1 MPEQV
6 RKTSYCIG
14 LLAHVDGGKTT
25 LSEAM
30 LYTAGALRR
39 VGRVDK
45 GSALLDFDDMERSR
59 GITIFAR
66 EAAFDWGDTHFTLLD
81 TPGHGDFGAEM
92 ERVIP
97 ALDCAL
103 LVISGTD
110 GPQAHT
116 RTVWELLKKQGVPVF
131 VFVTKMD
138 ISYENPQAH
147 LKLLEQ
153 NFGGGFFDFSQ
164 EELPLEELALLEEG
178 TLENYLSSGTL
189 TQKELQT
196 LIAHRHLFPVCFG
209 SGLKL
214 TGIERLLE
222 VLRLYIPAPT
232 YRPCR
237 SALVYKIDRDTQ
249 GRRQTHIKVFGGRF
263 APREAIRYHTR
274 SGEEKEEKIQEIRF
288 YTGPR
293 FAMGEEAL
301 AGDVCVLTGLTAT
314 YPGGYLG
321 EDVRGE
327 EPVLQPALSYR
338 LLLPKGV
345 DPVALMPKL
354 RELEEEEPALSL
366 SFSPK
371 LGEIRLRLMG
381 QVQIDVVKTLLQ
393 KRFHVE
399 AELDEGE
406 VLYKETIAGTTL
418 CAGHFEP
425 LRHYGEVHLLLE
437 PLPRGRGIVLDSRCP
452 EDMLT
457 RNWQN
462 LVLSQLAAKPSAGTL
477 TGSPLTDI
485 KITITG
491 GKTHVKHTEGGDMGE
506 AAGRALRQGLM
517 KAGCILLEPWYAFT
531 LEVPAPLVGRA
542 ITDIRRMGGSFA
554 PSGEG
559 GETMVLEG
567 RCPVATMRNYARE
580 VLSYTRGLGRF
591 SCRLEGYDLCHNPEE
606 VIERMGYNPERDV
619 EHPADSVF
627 CVHGVG
633 EIVSWKEADAYMHT
647 QSSVHF
653 RQGEDTVHRRV
664 VLEERELREI
674 LRREFGE
681 DRTEL
686 YRPASVQRQEIA
698 APVPIETPPEWLLV
712 DGYNLLYA
720 WEELKNLSK
729 GSLEAARTRL
739 MDHMSNYCGCTGNP
753 MILVFDGRSGENRKE
768 NRFEYHGVHV
778 VYTSTGVSADGYLQ
792 SLAEEVGPNHRVRL
806 VTGDGLIQL
815 TAVGAGV
822 LRTSAREF
830 EKECQQVFKRMAAL
844 LKEKQKPLVQGLDME
859 QKGEDGH
866 GA

>member
-1 MPEQV
+1 MEKRTV
-6 RKTSYCIG
+6 G

-30 LYTAGALRR
+30 LYRAGALRQ

-45 GSALLDFDDMERSR
+45 GNALLDFDDMERTR

-66 EAAFDWGDTHFTLLD
+66 EAAFSWQDIRFTLLD

-138 ISYENPQAH
+138 ISFKSREEH
-147 LKLLEQ
+147 LALLEK
-153 NFGGGFFDFSQ
+153 NFGTGFFDFSAGT
-164 EELPLEELALLEEG
+164 LPMEELALLEEG
-178 TLENYLSSGTL
+178 TLETYLTTGTL
-189 TQKELQT
+189 SQKDIQT
-196 LIAHRHLFPVCFG
+196 LVAHRHLYPVCFG

-214 TGIERLLE
+214 TGIDTLLDT
-222 VLRLYIPAPT
+222 LSAYSPAPV
-232 YRPCR
+232 YKAEK

-249 GRRQTHIKVFGGRF
+249 GRRQTHVKVLGGSF
-263 APREAIRYHTR
+263 APKELLRYRSRE
-274 SGEEKEEKIQEIRF
+274 GEEKEEKIQEIRF
-288 YTGPR
+288 YAGPK
-293 FAMGEEAL
+293 FTNGEQAE
-301 AGDVCVLTGLTAT
+301 AGDICVLTGLTAT

-321 EDVRGE
+321 EEQRQE
-327 EPVLQPALSYR
+327 SPVLQPALSYR

-345 DPVALMPKL
+345 DPVQLMPKL

-366 SFSPK
+366 SFSEK

-381 QVQIDVVKTLLQ
+381 QVQIDVIKTLLQ

-406 VLYKETIAGTTL
+406 VLYKETIAGITL

-462 LVLSQLAAKPSAGTL
+462 LVLSQLAARPSVGTL

-517 KAGCILLEPWYAFT
+517 KAGCILLEPWYQFT
-531 LEVPAPLVGRA
+531 LEVPAPMVGRA
-542 ITDIRRMGGSFA
+542 ITDIRRMGGTFA
-554 PSGEG
+554 PAGEG

-580 VLSYTRGLGRF
+580 VLSYTRGTGRF
-591 SCRLEGYDLCHNPEE
+591 SCQLAGYDVCHNPQE
-606 VIERMGYNPERDV
+606 VMERMGYNPERDV

-633 EIVSWKEADAYMHT
+633 QIVSWREADGFMHA

-653 RQGEDTVHRRV
+653 RQSEDTVHRRV
-664 VLEERELREI
+664 NLEERELREI

-681 DRTEL
+681 DKTEL
-686 YRPASVQRQEIA
+686 YRPAAVERQVVS
-698 APVPIETPPEWLLV
+698 APEKREVSPEWLLV

-753 MILVFDGRSGENRKE
+753 MILVFDGRSGENQKE

-778 VYTSTGVSADGYLQ
+778 VYTPTGTSADGYLQ
-792 SLAEEVGPNHRVRL
+792 SLAEEVGPNHRVRI
-806 VTGDGLIQL
+806 VTGDGMIQL
-815 TAVGAGV
+815 TALGAGV

-830 EKECQQVFKRMAAL
+830 EKECQQVFKRMESL
-844 LKEKQKPLVQGLDME
+844 LKERQKPLVQGLE
-859 QKGEDGH
+859 GIKEDEH

>member
-1 MPEQV
+1 MGEGE
-6 RKTSYCIG
+6 KKHHICLG

-39 VGRVDK
+39 LGRVDK

-66 EAAFDWGDTHFTLLD
+66 EASLDWKDTRFTLLD

-97 ALDCAL
+97 ALDGAL

-138 ISYENPQAH
+138 ISHKSKENH
-147 LKLLEQ
+147 LELLEKE
-153 NFGGGFFDFSQ
+153 FGGGFFDFSQ
-164 EELPLEELALLEEG
+164 EELPMEELALLEEG
-178 TLENYLSSGTL
+178 AMESYLSEGTL
-189 TQKELQT
+189 SQEEIQN

-214 TGIERLLE
+214 TGIERLLD
-222 VLRLYIPAPT
+222 VLSLYSPAPVYT
-232 YRPCR
+232 QTQR
-237 SALVYKIDRDTQ
+237 ALVYKIDRDTQ
-249 GRRQTHIKVFGGRF
+249 GRRQTHVKVFGGAF
-263 APREAIRYHTR
+263 APRESLRYR
-274 SGEEKEEKIQEIRF
+274 SRKGEEKEEKIQEIRF
-288 YTGPR
+288 YTGPKCIT
-293 FAMGEEAL
+293 AEKAQ
-301 AGDVCVLTGLTAT
+301 AGDVCVLTGLTET

-321 EDVRGE
+321 EEAGRE

-354 RELEEEEPALSL
+354 RELEEEEPSLSV

-381 QVQIDVVKTLLQ
+381 QVQIDVLKTLLQ

-462 LVLSQLAAKPSAGTL
+462 LVLSQLAARPSAGIL
-477 TGSPLTDI
+477 TGSPLTDM

-491 GKTHVKHTEGGDMGE
+491 GRTHVKHTEGGDMGE

-517 KAGCILLEPWYAFT
+517 KAGCVLLEPWYAFT

-542 ITDIRRMGGSFA
+542 ITDIRRMGGTFA
-554 PSGEG
+554 PAGEG
-559 GETMVLEG
+559 GEVMVLEG

-591 SCRLEGYDLCHNPEE
+591 SCQLDGYDLCHNPEE
-606 VIERMGYNPERDV
+606 VIARMGYEAERDV

-633 EIVSWKEADAYMHT
+633 EIVSWREADGYMHA
-647 QSSVHF
+647 QSAVHF
-653 RQGEDTVHRRV
+653 RQGEETVHRRV

-681 DRTEL
+681 DKTEL
-686 YRPASVQRQEIA
+686 YRPAPVQRQEVS
-698 APVPIETPPEWLLV
+698 APVSVETPAEWLLV

-753 MILVFDGRSGENRKE
+753 MILVFDGRSGENQKE

-792 SLAEEVGPNHRVRL
+792 SLLEEVGPNHRVRL

-844 LKEKQKPLVQGLDME
+844 LKEKQKPLVQGMKLE
-859 QKGEDGH
+859 EEHH